1 MKKIIIIPALLVM
14 ILLKGGAA
22 HAKTFNSDTNTSL
35 DKEWKIQFNSDIDA
49 ASINKDRLYVTDSTN
64 QRFDVNYSINGN
76 TVTLKHTYTQFNP
89 NEKYTVHVAAGI
101 RDINGKVLKTE
112 VTKNFTT
119 ADENYTSKQVV
130 DLDLP
135 ENRAKF
141 NLLIG
146 ACLRVDPISS
156 GYKTK
161 DIYVASIVD
170 ATTKEAFTNIPE
182 NIVFKKSLNVYKYM
196 QPIKSFTDFNML
208 LSDTQFLSKLTM
220 TFTKEKPYFAKEF
233 IIDVPSIGYTQGLC
247 FVAKT
252 ITQTSTL
259 DDGLYMDGGIT
270 KNGTSSVDFKGPY
283 DETKKYIPIDLVDKD
298 YTVKKYVNPYPY
310 SYYTSESESK
320 AADDKYT
327 YKVDFTSQN
336 HGIYKTDNVS
346 GEKSKIADGDG
357 SIYYVDENYIYY
369 SVSSD
374 NYTLSRMNKDGT
386 GKTSLGVDFIRE
398 LKYDNGWFY
407 FTTSKSGANMYKIK
421 IDGSELTPIG
431 NDQAESFMDEYDGYI
446 YYQNYSDGDKL
457 YRIKTDGTDRE
468 KISDLDVSSLYIT
481 IKDDSIYYLYNQ
493 NIYKMKLDGTEVK
506 TL

>member
-1 MKKIIIIPALLVM
+1 MRKIIIISAILAT
-14 ILLKGGAA
+14 ILLKGGSV
-22 HAKTFNSDTNTSL
+22 HAKTFNPDINTPL
-35 DKEWKIQFNSDIDA
+35 DKEWKIQFNSKIDA
-49 ASINKDRLYVTDSTN
+49 TSINKNRLYVTDSTG
-64 QRFDVNYSINGN
+64 QRFNVDYSINGN
-76 TVTLKHTYTQFNP
+76 TVTLKHIETKFSP
-89 NEKYTVHVAAGI
+89 KEKYTVHVAAGI
-101 RDINGKVLKTE
+101 RDANGKVLKTE
-112 VTKNFTT
+112 VTKDFTT
-119 ADENYTSKQVV
+119 SDENYASKQVV

-135 ENRAKF
+135 ENREKF

-161 DIYVASIVD
+161 DIYVASVVD
-170 ATTKEAFTNIPE
+170 ATTKEAFTNIPD
-182 NIVFKKSLNVYKYM
+182 NIVFKKSLNIYKYI
-196 QPIKSFTDFNML
+196 QPIKSFTDFNMP

-259 DDGLYMDGGIT
+259 DDGLYMDGGVA
-270 KNGTSSVDFKGPY
+270 KNGTSSVGFKGPY
-283 DETKKYIPIDLVDKD
+283 DESKKYIPIDLVDKD
-298 YTVKKYVNPYPY
+298 YTIKKYINPCPY
-310 SYYTSESESK
+310 SYYTSESETK

-336 HGIYKTDNVS
+336 PGIYKIDNVS

-357 SIYYVDENYIYY
+357 AIYYIDKNYIYY

-386 GKTSLGVDFIRE
+386 GKISLGIDFIRE

-407 FTTSKSGANMYKIK
+407 FTTSKSGANMYKMK
-421 IDGSELTPIG
+421 LDGSELTPIG
-431 NDQAESFMDEYDGYI
+431 NDQAESFMNEYDGYI
-446 YYQNYSDGDKL
+446 YYKNYSDGDKL

-468 KISDLDVSSLYIT
+468 KISDLDFSSLYIS